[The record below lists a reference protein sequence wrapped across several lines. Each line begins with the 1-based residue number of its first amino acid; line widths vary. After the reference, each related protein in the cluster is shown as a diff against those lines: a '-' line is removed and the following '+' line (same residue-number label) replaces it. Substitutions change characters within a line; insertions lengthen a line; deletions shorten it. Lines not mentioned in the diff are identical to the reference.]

1 MLCHISKTFCCCCKA
16 VLSSSGLVLLVYLSS
31 KMAKTP
37 KRPVFLQKRPSC
49 FLAETKFG
57 QTLVHFLNIH
67 AFKSCIEFILLN

>member
-31 KMAKTP
+31 KIA

-67 AFKSCIEFILLN
+67 ALKNCIEFISLN

>member
-1 MLCHISKTFCCCCKA
+1 M
-16 VLSSSGLVLLVYLSS
+16 LLVYLSS
-31 KMAKTP
+31 KIA